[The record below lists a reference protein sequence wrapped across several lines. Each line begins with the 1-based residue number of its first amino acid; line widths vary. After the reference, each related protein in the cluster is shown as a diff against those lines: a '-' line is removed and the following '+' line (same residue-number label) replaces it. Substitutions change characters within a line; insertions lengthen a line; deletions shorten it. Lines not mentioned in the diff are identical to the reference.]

1 MAAAPPPTYLDGVV
15 VRLARLCV
23 RPVRHEPGLQQ
34 VLVKAVPQSSHG
46 RVICRDRRREDELP
60 GAGGGGGALIPLT
73 ANPCLSCPILFTGRV
88 PSQTAG
94 IVCGPP
100 RRRPSALFQTGEA

>member
-34 VLVKAVPQSSHG
+34 VLVKAVPQSSYG

-60 GAGGGGGALIPLT
+60 GAGEEEFNSSNGQP
-73 ANPCLSCPILFTGRV
+73 
-88 PSQTAG
+88 PSLMSHSVYWT
-94 IVCGPP
+94 
-100 RRRPSALFQTGEA
+100 RPQSDRWK